1 MNFTRSELELID
13 QYAAPTKAETLAG
26 LKEIIPVLEKRND
39 LLTKAITENAIEKL
53 RKIPEP
59 ECSRFIAENKAHFL
73 KERDSSIRQRLDAAK
88 AQTREPVLLGHDL
101 MGAERFMPEARHMII
116 VDILNNDSPVGF
128 KGECYRFFLSDEGYK
143 NAQASEKRGEVKIR
157 SHAAVAAGKLYP
169 DKKLSRPER

>member
-13 QYAAPTKAETLAG
+13 QYAAPTKAETLSG

-73 KERDSSIRQRLDAAK
+73 KERDSSIR
-88 AQTREPVLLGHDL
+88 
-101 MGAERFMPEARHMII
+101 
-116 VDILNNDSPVGF
+116 
-128 KGECYRFFLSDEGYK
+128 
-143 NAQASEKRGEVKIR
+143 
-157 SHAAVAAGKLYP
+157 
-169 DKKLSRPER
+169 